1 MSGTLENSF
10 LFHVDDFTTLFNSS
24 RCQQTF
30 CVSFSFYSPL
40 FFLIAVIFSR
50 NLSRDFF
57 FFRIVL
63 LKVIFNYYFF
73 LNCILKIFFREKFV
87 LYIYNIFFS
96 MCSNKNNTLHA
107 SVRLI
112 SFLWEYR
119 SKVKS
124 IWFFNR
130 LVHSDFLK
138 ARFIGFS
145 LDFD

>member
-1 MSGTLENSF
+1 MHETLLSFCVWLSSLMSGTLENSF

-73 LNCILKIFFREKFV
+73 LNCILKIFFEKNLFYT
-87 LYIYNIFFS
+87 YIIFFS
-96 MCSNKNNTLHA
+96 RCVAIKITRYTP
-107 SVRLI
+107 V
-112 SFLWEYR
+112 
-119 SKVKS
+119 
-124 IWFFNR
+124 
-130 LVHSDFLK
+130 
-138 ARFIGFS
+138 
-145 LDFD
+145 FD